1 VARRRTALA
10 LALVLVA
17 TATACGS
24 DDPLT
29 HPWRPGGAGTPVPA
43 TRTAPP
49 GDATGALAGA
59 GASSQESAMQAWI
72 AGFQAANPGATVSYD
87 PIGSGGGRTQFL
99 EGAVDLAGTDTPLD
113 ADELAAARARCA
125 PGEVVELPLYASPIA
140 VVLRLEGIERLALSP
155 ATLAGVF
162 AGTVTRW
169 DAPEI
174 AADNPGVALP
184 DLPITP
190 VHRSDESGT
199 TETFTAYLAEAA
211 PEAWPY
217 EPAGTWPI
225 EGGQSAQGTSGLV
238 QTVADGEGT
247 IGYADA
253 SKAGGL
259 GTVALRMGDAA
270 VPASPEAA
278 AALVAASPVVPDRG
292 PTSLVL
298 ELDRAAA
305 DGYPLVLV
313 SYVLAC
319 TAYDDA
325 ATTDLVA
332 AFLAYVASES
342 GQEAA
347 AQAAGVA
354 PLVDSLRARVLDA
367 VARVGERM

>member
-10 LALVLVA
+10 LALALVA
-17 TATACGS
+17 SVTACGS

-29 HPWRPGGAGTPVPA
+29 HPWRPGGPA
-43 TRTAPP
+43 APTAAAPT
-49 GDATGALAGA
+49 GDATGRLDGA

-87 PIGSGGGRTQFL
+87 PVGSGGGRTQFV
-99 EGAVDLAGTDTPLD
+99 EGAVDLAGTDAPLD

-140 VVLRLEGIERLALSP
+140 VVFRLEGVDRLAMSP

-162 AGTVTRW
+162 ARTITRW

-217 EPAGTWPI
+217 EPAGTWPL
-225 EGGQSAQGTSGLV
+225 EGGQSAQGTSGVV
-238 QTVADGEGT
+238 QTVADGDGT

-259 GTVALRMGDAA
+259 GTVALRVGDAEVSLSA
-270 VPASPEAA
+270 EAA
-278 AALVAASPVVPDRG
+278 AALVAASPVEQGRG
-292 PTSLVL
+292 PASLVL
-298 ELDRAAA
+298 DLDHASAE
-305 DGYPLVLV
+305 GYPIVLV
-313 SYVLAC
+313 SYTLAC

-325 ATTDLVA
+325 ATADLVA
-332 AFLAYVASES
+332 AFLGYVASEA
-342 GQEAA
+342 GQDAA

-354 PLVDSLRARVLDA
+354 PLAPGLRERALDV
-367 VARVGERM
+367 VALVGDRS